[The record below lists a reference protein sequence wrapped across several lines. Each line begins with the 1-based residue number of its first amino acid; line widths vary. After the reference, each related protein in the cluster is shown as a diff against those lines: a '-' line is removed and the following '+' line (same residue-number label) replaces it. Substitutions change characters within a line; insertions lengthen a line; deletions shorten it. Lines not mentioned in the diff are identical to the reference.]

1 MVDSTVPVSF
11 KRKVIVTKCA
21 DPTVVVEYAS
31 TEAGIRIVE
40 FQGVYVVYY
49 QGRTITEGPLWQ
61 LAARLHAEMEYTRH
75 LEEGLETEEQAEIED
90 AERRAGW
97 DPNP

>member
-1 MVDSTVPVSF
+1 MLDQKLPEF
-11 KRKVIVTKCA
+11 KRKVIITKSS
-21 DPTVVVEYAS
+21 DPTVVVEYTS
-31 TEAGIRIVE
+31 TVAQFRIVE

-49 QGRTITEGPLWQ
+49 EGRTITEGPLWL

-75 LEEGLETEEQAEIED
+75 LEEQLENDEVDEIEE
-90 AERRAGW
+90 AERKAGW